1 MFISSRMEIFRSI
14 KEINQLKIQT
24 YPDTATISP
33 TGFIRESTVELDIQ
47 RPTAELVVN
56 IAMLFLVDKR
66 IVQSQIASDR
76 VFIKRTAAE
85 VDPNIVDSVGLVPAS
100 EYDTV
105 FKFCAQ
111 RKA

>member
-1 MFISSRMEIFRSI
+1 MIWVSMTSFRLEI
-14 KEINQLKIQT
+14 KP
-24 YPDTATISP
+24 YPNTATISP

-76 VFIKRTAAE
+76 VFIKRTVAV
-85 VDPNIVDSVGLVPAS
+85 VDRSIVDSVGLVPS
-100 EYDTV
+100 GEYRTM
-105 FKFCAQ
+105 FKFPTQ
-111 RKA
+111 RET

>member
-1 MFISSRMEIFRSI
+1 LIWVSMTSFRLEI
-14 KEINQLKIQT
+14 KP
-24 YPDTATISP
+24 YPNTSTISP
-33 TGFIRESTVELDIQ
+33 TGFTRESTRESTVELDIQ

-85 VDPNIVDSVGLVPAS
+85 VDRYIVDAVGLVPAS
-100 EYDTV
+100 EHDTV